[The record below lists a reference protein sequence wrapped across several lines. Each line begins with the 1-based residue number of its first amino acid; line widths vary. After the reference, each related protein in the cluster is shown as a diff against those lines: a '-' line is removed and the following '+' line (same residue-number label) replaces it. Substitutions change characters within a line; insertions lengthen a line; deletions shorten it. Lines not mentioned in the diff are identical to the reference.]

1 MTNQGQILVAD
12 DNALV
17 RRSVIAMLSDEAGLH
32 VCGEAA
38 TGPETLQKTRDLKP
52 DIVLLDVRMPGSNG
66 LETAGLLHREFPNL
80 KIMVMSQH
88 DAAHLLPRVLE
99 AGGNA
104 CVDKSR
110 MADQLCPSIRQLLEN
125 CAFRQS

>member
-1 MTNQGQILVAD
+1 MTSQGQILVAD

-17 RRSVIAMLSDEAGLH
+17 RRSVIAMLSEEADLH

-38 TGPETLQKTRDLKP
+38 TGPETIQKARDLNP
-52 DIVLLDVRMPGSNG
+52 DLVLLDVQMPGSNG
-66 LETAGLLHREFPNL
+66 LQTAGVLHQEFPNL

-88 DAAHLLPRVLE
+88 DASHLLPQVL
-99 AGGNA
+99 AVGGNG

-110 MADQLCPSIRQLLEN
+110 MADDLCPSIRQILEN
-125 CAFRQS
+125 CTSRKA